1 MRTFKIWRENGSK
14 RKRER
19 DQSNTKKKKKKK
31 TIGVAR
37 LRGLLSLRF
46 YYTIILHGKW
56 GKLQNVIK
64 SLQTNNHDDKY
75 ISKLK

>member
-37 LRGLLSLRF
+37 P
-46 YYTIILHGKW
+46 
-56 GKLQNVIK
+56 
-64 SLQTNNHDDKY
+64 
-75 ISKLK
+75 